1 MQFLSINKFKSKT
14 WIIKKRNIWIL
25 VNFEDNTKN
34 VMIESDTEF
43 VIEKS
48 IVDKW
53 NTTIGDQKQHKLF
66 LEPSIYITSLNS
78 NDAVNEEDSSDEEL

>member
-1 MQFLSINKFKSKT
+1 
-14 WIIKKRNIWIL
+14 
-25 VNFEDNTKN
+25 
-34 VMIESDTEF
+34 MIESDTEF

-66 LEPSIYITSLNS
+66 LEPSIYITSVDS